1 LLTYFEGVAR
11 RTRYRKGEGER
22 LRIELLEAA
31 SQLLAAAG
39 DPRYVSVRAVA
50 EAVGVTSPSVYRHFP
65 SKQDLVREVLAL
77 RFGEF
82 RETLVAAARGTSD
95 AGERLLWACRAYV
108 RFGLANPGHYR
119 LLFSTAGM
127 GPAGAGL
134 RQGAPHPGAASLAT
148 LIELVAD
155 RVGDGVRSSPLA
167 LELWA
172 SLHGIV
178 DLRIT
183 KPELDW
189 PPEDDLIQLAVRAI
203 DEAATNRA

>member
-1 LLTYFEGVAR
+1 VAS
-11 RTRYRKGEGER
+11 RTRNRKGEGDR

-31 SQLLAAAG
+31 SGLLAQAG
-39 DPRYVSVRAVA
+39 DAKYVSIRAVA

-77 RFGEF
+77 RFEEF
-82 RETLVAAARGTSD
+82 RQALAVAARETSD
-95 AGERLLWACRAYV
+95 AGERLLRACRAYV
-108 RFGLANPGHYR
+108 RFGLTNPGHYR

-134 RQGAPHPGAASLAT
+134 QEGEPHPGAPSLAT
-148 LIELVAD
+148 LFELVAD
-155 RVGDGVRSSPLA
+155 RVADRRLASALA

-178 DLRIT
+178 DLRIG
-183 KPELDW
+183 KPEMDW
-189 PPEDDLIQLAVRAI
+189 PPENDLIEPALRAI
-203 DEAATNRA
+203 DEAATSQTRAAGTT